1 MEKQFS
7 IPSHRPWTKCQ
18 RITQA
23 VVHVELY
30 MLSHAGIQKQMH
42 VKWEREREIRKRA
55 RATAS
60 TKALPLVVSTYT
72 TADSIGMLQNHA
84 EQGTKWKPALRL
96 VAVSFGA
103 GVDTVATNVVIIYA
117 HVCAPRASAC
127 FVCMHVCVCV
137 CVCALVCA
145 HASVCMCAHE
155 HSED

>member
-1 MEKQFS
+1 MWS
-7 IPSHRPWTKCQ
+7 
-18 RITQA
+18 
-23 VVHVELY
+23 Y

-72 TADSIGMLQNHA
+72 TAGSIGMLQNHA

-103 GVDTVATNVVIIYA
+103 EVDTVATSVVIIYA

-127 FVCMHVCVCV
+127 FVCMHVCVCFSMRTCKCVYV
-137 CVCALVCA
+137 CSRTFRGLKDFF
-145 HASVCMCAHE
+145 SVLLLNL
-155 HSED
+155 SISLSLSL